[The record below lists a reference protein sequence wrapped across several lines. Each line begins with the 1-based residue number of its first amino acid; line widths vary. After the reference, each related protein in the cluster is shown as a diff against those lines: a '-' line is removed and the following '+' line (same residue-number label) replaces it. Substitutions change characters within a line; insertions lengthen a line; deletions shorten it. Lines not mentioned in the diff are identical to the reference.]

1 MCAQFSLQVAA
12 EELRNLGISVLPSLD
27 VIDERFLPYTQI
39 PVIVATPQGVRLT
52 KMNFSLV
59 PSWSKEPKVKF
70 ATHNA
75 RIETVTEK
83 PAWREPFSSKH
94 CLIPMT
100 NFFESVYEGPHAGH
114 IISFGKE
121 TEADTNTD
129 TENKKFGSVLFAAG
143 LFDVWVNPET
153 KEQLI
158 SCAILTTEPPPFI
171 LENGHDRTPIF
182 LNFDDGKIWLSLR
195 APEKEMVDFLLS
207 KNMTPNLSVTRDRP
221 LKSGWEKR
229 K

>member
-12 EELRNLGISVLPSLD
+12 EELRNLGITVSSTLEG
-27 VIDERFLPYTQI
+27 IDERFLPYTKI
-39 PVIVATPQGVRLT
+39 PVIVQTPQGLKLT
-52 KMNFSLV
+52 PMNFSLV
-59 PSWSKEPKVKF
+59 PAWSKEPKVKF

-83 PAWREPFSSKH
+83 PAWREPFLSKH
-94 CLIPMT
+94 CLIPIT
-100 NFFESVYEGPHAGH
+100 NFFEPVYEGPHAGH
-114 IISFGKE
+114 IISFGQE
-121 TEADTNTD
+121 ST
-129 TENKKFGSVLFAAG
+129 LYAAG

-153 KEQLI
+153 KEPLF
-158 SCAILTTEPPPFI
+158 SCAILTTEPSPFI

-182 LNFDDGKIWLSLR
+182 LKLEDGKTWLTLR
-195 APEKEMVDFLLS
+195 TSEKEMVEFLLA
-207 KNMTPNLSVTRDRP
+207 KNIYPDLQVTRDRP

>member
-1 MCAQFSLQVAA
+1 MCAQFSLQIAA
-12 EELRNLGISVLPSLD
+12 EELRNLGIAVSSSLEA
-27 VIDERFLPYTQI
+27 IDERFLPYTKI
-39 PVIVATPQGVRLT
+39 PVIVQTPQGLKLT
-52 KMNFSLV
+52 PMNFSLV
-59 PSWSKEPKVKF
+59 PAWSKEPKVKF

-83 PAWREPFSSKH
+83 PAWREPFLSKH
-94 CLIPMT
+94 CLIPIT

-114 IISFGKE
+114 IISFQSEKPM
-121 TEADTNTD
+121 
-129 TENKKFGSVLFAAG
+129 LFAAG

-153 KEQLI
+153 KELLF
-158 SCAILTTEPPPFI
+158 SCAILTTEPSPFI

-182 LNFDDGKIWLSLR
+182 LNLEDGKGWLTLR
-195 APEKEMVDFLLS
+195 ASEKEMVDFLLA
-207 KNMTPNLSVTRDRP
+207 KNIYPDLQVTRDRP

>member
-12 EELRNLGISVLPSLD
+12 EELRNLGITVSSTLEG
-27 VIDERFLPYTQI
+27 IDERFLPYTKI
-39 PVIVATPQGVRLT
+39 PVIVQMPQGLKLT
-52 KMNFSLV
+52 PMNFSLV
-59 PSWSKEPKVKF
+59 PAWSKEPKVKF

-83 PAWREPFSSKH
+83 PAWREPFLSKH
-94 CLIPMT
+94 CLIPIT
-100 NFFESVYEGPHAGH
+100 NFFEPVYEGPHAGH
-114 IISFGKE
+114 IISFGQE
-121 TEADTNTD
+121 
-129 TENKKFGSVLFAAG
+129 SILYAAG

-153 KEQLI
+153 KEPLF
-158 SCAILTTEPPPFI
+158 SCAILTTEPSPFI

-182 LNFDDGKIWLSLR
+182 LKLEDGKTWLTLR
-195 APEKEMVDFLLS
+195 ASEKEMVEFLLA
-207 KNMTPNLSVTRDRP
+207 KNICPDLQVTRDRP

>member
-1 MCAQFSLQVAA
+1 MCAQFSLQIAA
-12 EELRNLGISVLPSLD
+12 EELRNLGIAVSPSLEA
-27 VIDERFLPYTQI
+27 IDERFLPYTKI
-39 PVIVATPQGVRLT
+39 PVIVQTPQGPKLT
-52 KMNFSLV
+52 PMNFSLV
-59 PSWSKEPKVKF
+59 PAWSKEPKVKF

-83 PAWREPFSSKH
+83 PAWREPFLNKH
-94 CLIPMT
+94 CLIPIT

-114 IISFGKE
+114 IISFGGE
-121 TEADTNTD
+121 TTPT
-129 TENKKFGSVLFAAG
+129 LFAAG

-153 KEQLI
+153 KEPLF
-158 SCAILTTEPPPFI
+158 SCAILTTEPSPFI

-182 LNFDDGKIWLSLR
+182 LNLEDGKAWLTLR
-195 APEKEMVDFLLS
+195 TSEKEMVDFLLT
-207 KNMTPNLSVTRDRP
+207 KNIYPDLQVTRDRP